1 MAASDAP
8 WHDVV
13 ADQRSIP
20 IASVSNRDRWN
31 AGVMVPEMSDHHGM
45 LEELGRI
52 LSTVTVANANGFID
66 LLDSRPR
73 RPAECGLLGSRGA
86 MGGIALL

>member
-45 LEELGRI
+45 LEELAAFSQR
-52 LSTVTVANANGFID
+52 
-66 LLDSRPR
+66 
-73 RPAECGLLGSRGA
+73 
-86 MGGIALL
+86 